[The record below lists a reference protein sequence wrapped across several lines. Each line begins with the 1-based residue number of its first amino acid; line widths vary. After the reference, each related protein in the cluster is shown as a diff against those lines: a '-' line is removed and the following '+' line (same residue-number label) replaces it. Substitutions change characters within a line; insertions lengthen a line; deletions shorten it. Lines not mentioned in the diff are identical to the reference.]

1 MQYKVSDL
9 LNIKVR
15 LFLVGISLFSLLFLQ
30 SYCTN
35 ICPFIDGLKQDQ
47 LLRNLGFVFI
57 LHLLYRE
64 LLYFG
69 FGNPWKNFSL
79 PRQAY
84 FLSMISWVLAGISAF
99 ILHFILYPD
108 FPMGSHL
115 KLFSS
120 YVILGAGVL
129 SQIEYILFE
138 SNYKKIAIEKN
149 YTIFNEKLSGRILET
164 FLIFTLAPLIT
175 LLLIVGRYS
184 FEGIID
190 KHVSMEIL
198 YMGAVMLVAAI
209 TLAIVFRNVLKHDT
223 KIIIENLQNIEE
235 GNYKTVQTINR
246 PDELGEISHSIK
258 DMAYSIDEGIEQIES
273 LNEEIINTQKEII
286 YTMGEIAETRSKET
300 GNHVKRVAEYSKIL
314 ALKSGLS
321 EEESEMLK
329 LASPM
334 HDIGKVGIPDNILN
348 KPGKLTED
356 EFEIMK
362 THTSLGYEMLKHSN
376 KKILQAAA
384 IVSKEHHE
392 KYNGKGYPMGLKAD
406 DIHIYAR
413 ITAIAD
419 VFDALGSN
427 RVYKRKWDDKDIFQ
441 FLKGERGEHFD
452 PKLIDIFFENL
463 DEILAFRDA
472 HQDKLTN
479 SVIL

>member
-1 MQYKVSDL
+1 MQHKVTDL
-9 LNIKVR
+9 INLKVR
-15 LFLVGISLFSLLFLQ
+15 LILGVISLFSLLFLQ
-30 SYCTN
+30 TYCTN
-35 ICPFIDGLKQDQ
+35 ICPFIDGLLPDQ
-47 LLRNLGFVFI
+47 LLRNLGFIFI

-69 FGNPWKNFSL
+69 FRNPWKNFSL

-115 KLFSS
+115 KLFIS
-120 YVILGAGVL
+120 YVILGGAVL

-138 SNYKKIAIEKN
+138 ASYKKIAIEKR
-149 YTIFNEKLSGRILET
+149 YTIFNEKLSQRILET
-164 FLIFTLAPLIT
+164 FLIFTLAPIIT
-175 LLLIVGRYS
+175 LLLIIGRYS

-190 KHVSMEIL
+190 KHVSVEIL
-198 YMGAVMLVAAI
+198 YMGAIMLVSAI
-209 TLAIVFRNVLKHDT
+209 TLAIVFRNVLREDT
-223 KIIIENLQNIEE
+223 KIIITNLQNIEN
-235 GNYKTVQTINR
+235 GNYKMTQTINR
-246 PDELGEISHSIK
+246 ADELGEISYSIK
-258 DMAYSIDEGIEQIES
+258 GMAHSIDEGIEQIES

-300 GNHVKRVAEYSKIL
+300 GNHVKRVAHYSKIL
-314 ALKSGLS
+314 ALKYGLD
-321 EEESEMLK
+321 EEEAEMLK

-348 KPGKLTED
+348 KRGKLTDD

-362 THTSLGYEMLKHSN
+362 THASLGYEMLKHSN

-392 KYNGKGYPMGLKAD
+392 KYNGNGYPMGLKGE

-419 VFDALGSN
+419 VFDALGSD
-427 RVYKRKWDDKDIFQ
+427 RVYKKKWDDKDVFHY
-441 FLKGERGEHFD
+441 LKEERGEHFD
-452 PKLIDIFFENL
+452 PKLIDIFFENI
-463 DEILAFRDA
+463 DEILAFRNA
-472 HQDKLTN
+472 HQD
-479 SVIL
+479 

>member
-1 MQYKVSDL
+1 MQYRVTDL
-9 LNIKVR
+9 INLKVR
-15 LFLVGISLFSLLFLQ
+15 LILGMISLLSLLFLQ
-30 SYCTN
+30 TYCTN
-35 ICPFIDGLKQDQ
+35 ICQFIDGLQPDQ
-47 LLRNLGFVFI
+47 LFRNLGFIFV
-57 LHLLYRE
+57 LHLVYRE

-69 FGNPWKNFSL
+69 FRNPWKNVSL

-84 FLSMISWVLAGISAF
+84 YLSMVSWGLAGLSAF

-108 FPMGSHL
+108 FPLGSHI
-115 KLFSS
+115 KLFTA
-120 YVILGAGVL
+120 YIILGGGVL
-129 SQIEYILFE
+129 SQLEYILFE
-138 SNYKKIAIEKN
+138 ASYKKIAIEKK
-149 YTIFNEKLSGRILET
+149 YTIFNEKLSQRILET
-164 FLIFTLAPLIT
+164 FLIFTLAPIIT
-175 LLLIVGRYS
+175 LILIVGRYS

-198 YMGAVMLVAAI
+198 YMGTIMLVSAI
-209 TLAIVFRNVLKHDT
+209 TLAIVFRNVLKKDT
-223 KIIIENLQNIEE
+223 KIIIDNLQNIED
-235 GNYKTVQTINR
+235 GNYKITETINR

-258 DMAYSIDEGIEQIES
+258 HMANSIDDGIDQIES

-314 ALKSGLS
+314 ALKSGLD
-321 EEESEMLK
+321 EEEAEMLK

-348 KPGKLTED
+348 KPGILTED

-362 THTSLGYEMLKHSN
+362 THASLGYEMLKHSN
-376 KKILQAAA
+376 KKILKTAA

-392 KYNGKGYPMGLKAD
+392 KYNGKGYPNGLKGE

-419 VFDALGSN
+419 VFDALGSD
-427 RVYKRKWDDKDIFQ
+427 RVYKEKWDDKDIFQ
-441 FLKGERGEHFD
+441 FLKKERGEHFD
-452 PKLIDIFFENL
+452 PKLIDIFFENI

-472 HQDKLTN
+472 HKD
-479 SVIL
+479 